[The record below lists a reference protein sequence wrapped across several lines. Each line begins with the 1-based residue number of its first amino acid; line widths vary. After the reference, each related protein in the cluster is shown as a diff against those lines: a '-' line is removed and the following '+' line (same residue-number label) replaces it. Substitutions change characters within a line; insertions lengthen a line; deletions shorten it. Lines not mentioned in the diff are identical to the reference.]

1 MQVLLVLLTLIIA
14 WTIIKI
20 ALRYISHKA
29 NPTFANSS
37 FDSMPTVSKFELNE
51 SSSGK

>member
-1 MQVLLVLLTLIIA
+1 MQVLLVLVMLIIA
-14 WTIIKI
+14 WTIMKS

-29 NPTFANSS
+29 NPTFANRS

-51 SSSGK
+51 SASGK